1 MSPNRSI
8 HRGVEDI
15 NEAHPLLGNQNLE
28 EEINKSRKKGLFAGL
43 VLGLMIMAIVLV
55 VLNLPWSS
63 RGTSKNY

>member
-8 HRGVEDI
+8 HRGMEDI
-15 NEAHPLLGNQNLE
+15 NKAHPLLGNQNLE

-55 VLNLPWSS
+55 VQNWPWSS
-63 RGTSKNY
+63 GGTSKNH